1 MAPAPAREMSF
12 WDHIDELRRRLVVIL
27 MAVGGFT
34 IFFFTF
40 RLQPAT
46 LGGVNIWVPVPTLTD
61 TVSSAAVRQMVAD
74 LVPRVPA
81 IPQNVTLV
89 VTGPFDAVMVTLQVS
104 FFLGLVFAMPVVVY
118 QLARFVAP
126 ALRPRERRA
135 LLRWV
140 VPAALLFAAGN
151 LFAYYAI
158 LPFAIAFLYAYAFPL
173 GATAL
178 LHLSDLM
185 GIVTFFSIAFGL
197 VFELPVLMVGLTRS
211 GLISAGFWSRNWR
224 MALLGIFV
232 FSAVITPDGTGV
244 TMMMVALPMTALY
257 GAGAL
262 LARRAE
268 KKMDLRWRKGL

>member
-1 MAPAPAREMSF
+1 MAPAPPREMSF
-12 WDHIDELRRRLVVIL
+12 WDHIDELRRRLVVML
-27 MAVGGFT
+27 VAVGGFT

-118 QLARFVAP
+118 QLVRFVAP

-140 VPAALLFAAGN
+140 APAALLFAAGN

-224 MALLGIFV
+224 MATLGIFV

-244 TMMMVALPMTALY
+244 TMMLVALPMMALY

-262 LARRAE
+262 LARRTE
-268 KKMDLRWRKGL
+268 RRMDSRWRKGL